1 MKKILMTES
10 APAPVG
16 PYSQAVWHKDTL
28 YCSGQ
33 IAIDPETGLLITSNI
48 EEETNQVMKNIRA
61 MLVEAGLNFEDVL
74 KCTIFVKD
82 ISQYDQINSIYA
94 SYFNEE
100 TAPARELV
108 QVAALPKNVNIEISV
123 IAGR

>member
-1 MKKILMTES
+1 MTDA

-16 PYSQAVWHKDTL
+16 PYSQAVWHGDTL

-33 IAIDPETGLLITSNI
+33 IAIDSESGQLITSDI
-48 EEETNQVMKNIRA
+48 ESETTQVMKNIRS

-82 ISQYDQINSIYA
+82 IGQYDQINTVYA
-94 SYFNEE
+94 SYFNED